1 MDRIN
6 TKVIFKETNLLSVNQ
21 INAQI
26 KLTEVWKSQ
35 NIPSYPIQ
43 WPTRKDEIIRTG
55 LKSSNKPELSIK
67 GKTCIQSQTF
77 INDAAKIWNNAPSD
91 IKECK
96 SIYAAKKQI
105 KIYIQS
111 LPI

>member
-1 MDRIN
+1 MVPKSNYGI
-6 TKVIFKETNLLSVNQ
+6 TNIESCGIWSPV
-21 INAQI
+21 
-26 KLTEVWKSQ
+26 
-35 NIPSYPIQ
+35 
-43 WPTRKDEIIRTG
+43 
-55 LKSSNKPELSIK
+55 K